1 MLLLLLLVSGPNE
14 SFHRFQFRF
23 ETRPAVYDA
32 QVPVKIEY
40 IISAN
45 VTFTQHIE
53 SDDVEI
59 DDDVLLPPTS

>member
-1 MLLLLLLVSGPNE
+1 M
-14 SFHRFQFRF
+14 
-23 ETRPAVYDA
+23 RPAVYNT
-32 QVPVKIEY
+32 QVPVKVEY